1 MRKLQF
7 RKIFLDIVTESLNEL
22 KDVLYENSCQSV
34 RYYTI
39 CRRSVSPSR
48 WFNATTEH
56 WTVALDTQD
65 VAPSQ
70 HTYLNGRQSLTP
82 YRCISSYRTY
92 IQTHVTQFLTPA
104 AIKYRLS
111 TNWCSVNIFFRQ
123 IFLIP
128 GLTRK
133 TDKPFYIFAP
143 TQTQTVTSSQAPIKH
158 CWWPSTGLCRSKSCI
173 ICWKKNS
180 SKFLEVTVMFFLF
193 FRPHMIAQVIEAL
206 ARPRG
211 TWKQSDLS
219 LQLKTLR
226 CNMEFNKINPC
237 PPFLCCTPNVYQDTP
252 LKAFDCSRC

>member
-70 HTYLNGRQSLTP
+70 HTYIWEAIFKS

-111 TNWCSVNIFFRQ
+111 TNWCSVNIFFHQ

-128 GLTRK
+128 GVTRK
-133 TDKPFYIFAP
+133 NDKPFFIYLPPPKPRQWHPAKHPLNTADGRALDFAA
-143 TQTQTVTSSQAPIKH
+143 QKVALFAEKQLKILGGDSYA
-158 CWWPSTGLCRSKSCI
+158 
-173 ICWKKNS
+173 
-180 SKFLEVTVMFFLF
+180 FFI

-211 TWKQSDLS
+211 TWEQRSTWRNQICLFCWKL
-219 LQLKTLR
+219 
-226 CNMEFNKINPC
+226 
-237 PPFLCCTPNVYQDTP
+237 
-252 LKAFDCSRC
+252 

>member
-70 HTYLNGRQSLTP
+70 HTYIYGRQSFTP

-104 AIKYRLS
+104 TIKYRLS
-111 TNWCSVNIFFRQ
+111 KYWCSVDIFFHQ

-143 TQTQTVTSSQAPIKH
+143 TQSQTVTSSQAPIKH
-158 CWWPSTGLCRSKSCI
+158 CWWPRTRLCRSKSCI
-173 ICWKKNS
+173 ICWKTAQNS
-180 SKFLEVTVMFFLF
+180 WRWQLCFFYFSAAHDRTGDRSPGQAQRYLRAIRFVSTVENFK
-193 FRPHMIAQVIEAL
+193 V
-206 ARPRG
+206 
-211 TWKQSDLS
+211 
-219 LQLKTLR
+219 
-226 CNMEFNKINPC
+226 
-237 PPFLCCTPNVYQDTP
+237 
-252 LKAFDCSRC
+252 